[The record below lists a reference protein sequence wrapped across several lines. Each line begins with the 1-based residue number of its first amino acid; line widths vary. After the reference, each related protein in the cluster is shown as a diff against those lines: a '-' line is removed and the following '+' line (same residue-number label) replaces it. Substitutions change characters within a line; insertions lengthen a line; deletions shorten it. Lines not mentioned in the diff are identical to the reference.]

1 MAWYDWF
8 SSFYDRSLEPL
19 YREQRRAAAV
29 ALRVHP
35 GQTILDLPCGTG
47 QSFDELAPAV
57 GPDGLVLGVDLSAG
71 MLRQAAN
78 RARKRG
84 FSQVVLHH
92 SDVHAL
98 GLPAL
103 AAAATLPRPAAL
115 HIDRLHIFLGL
126 SAFPRWE
133 QAFEHLWAL
142 LAPGGRCV
150 VVDVHA
156 DRLGLQGRMVNLV
169 ARADIRREGWRPLE
183 RLAHGFTRTALPSLP
198 AHGGQLYL
206 ASGDKPA

>member
-1 MAWYDWF
+1 MSWYDWF
-8 SSFYDRSLEPL
+8 ASFYDRSLEPL

-29 ALRVHP
+29 ALRAHP

-47 QSFDELAPAV
+47 QSFDGLAPAV
-57 GPDGLVLGVDLSAG
+57 GPEGLVLGVDLSPG
-71 MLRQAAN
+71 MLRQAAT

-84 FSQVVLHH
+84 FSQVVLHC

-98 GLPAL
+98 DQTAL
-103 AAAATLPRPAAL
+103 DQAAREHAAGPVQV
-115 HIDRLHIFLGL
+115 DRLHIFLGL

-133 QAFEHLWAL
+133 AAFERLWGL

-150 VVDVHA
+150 IVDVHA
-156 DRLGLQGRMVNLV
+156 AHPTLQGHMVNLL

-183 RLAHGFTRTALPSLP
+183 RLAHRFERAPLPSLP
-198 AHGGQLYL
+198 QHGGQLYL
-206 ASGDKPA
+206 ASGDKPT

>member
-29 ALRVHP
+29 ALRANP

-71 MLRQAAN
+71 MLRQAAD

-98 GLPAL
+98 SRSAL
-103 AAAATLPRPAAL
+103 AAAATRPV

-133 QAFEHLWAL
+133 QAFEHLWGL

-150 VVDVHA
+150 
-156 DRLGLQGRMVNLV
+156 
-169 ARADIRREGWRPLE
+169 
-183 RLAHGFTRTALPSLP
+183 
-198 AHGGQLYL
+198 
-206 ASGDKPA
+206 

>member
-1 MAWYDWF
+1 MGWYDWF

-29 ALRVHP
+29 VLRARP

-47 QSFDELAPAV
+47 QSFDGLAPSV
-57 GPDGLVLGVDLSAG
+57 GPEGRVLGVDLSAG
-71 MLRQAAN
+71 MLRQAAA
-78 RARKRG
+78 RAHKRG
-84 FSQVVLHH
+84 FSQVVLHR
-92 SDVHAL
+92 SDVHTL
-98 GLPAL
+98 DL
-103 AAAATLPRPAAL
+103 AAPDLQASAAGRPL
-115 HIDRLHIFLGL
+115 QIDRLHIFLGL

-133 QAFEHLWAL
+133 QAFEHLWSL

-156 DRLGLQGRMVNLV
+156 QQLGLQGRMVNLV

-183 RLAHGFTRTALPSLP
+183 RLAQNFERVPLPSLP
-198 AHGGQLYL
+198 QHGGQLYL
-206 ASGDKPA
+206 ASGDKPT

>member
-1 MAWYDWF
+1 MSWYDWF

-19 YREQRRAAAV
+19 YREARREAAV
-29 ALRVHP
+29 ALRARP

-47 QSFDELAPAV
+47 QSFDGLAPAV
-57 GPDGLVLGVDLSAG
+57 GPEGLVLGVDLSPG
-71 MLRQAAN
+71 MLRQAAA

-84 FSQVVLHH
+84 FSQVVLHC

-98 GLPAL
+98 DHAAL
-103 AAAATLPRPAAL
+103 DAAAAQPVQV
-115 HIDRLHIFLGL
+115 DRLHIFLGL
-126 SAFPRWE
+126 STFPRWE
-133 QAFEHLWAL
+133 AAFERLWGL

-156 DRLGLQGRMVNLV
+156 AHPSLQGRMVNLL

-183 RLAHGFTRTALPSLP
+183 RLAHGFERAPLPSRP
-198 AHGGQLYL
+198 QHGGQLYL

>member
-29 ALRVHP
+29 ALRANP

-71 MLRQAAN
+71 MLRQAAD

-98 GLPAL
+98 SRSAL
-103 AAAATLPRPAAL
+103 AAAATRPV

-133 QAFEHLWAL
+133 QAFEHLWGL

-156 DRLGLQGRMVNLV
+156 ERLGLQGRMVNLV
-169 ARADIRREGWRPLE
+169 ARADIRRAGWRPLE

-198 AHGGQLYL
+198 ALGGQLYL